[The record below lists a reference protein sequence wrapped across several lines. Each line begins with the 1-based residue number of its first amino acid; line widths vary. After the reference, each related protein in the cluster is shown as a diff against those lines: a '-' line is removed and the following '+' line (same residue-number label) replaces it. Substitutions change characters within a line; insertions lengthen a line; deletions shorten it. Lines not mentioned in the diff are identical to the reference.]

1 MKKKRSTLRFQA
13 RIGPLK
19 RPTIVKVCR
28 RARKTSG
35 TVHGS
40 RFGGHRRKAAE
51 RSKPPGK
58 HIYYTNSY
66 ALAQDERHAAWESP
80 LSHRSKQP
88 RQGCPPNDIKHNI
101 FHVRTRN
108 RFSQS
113 HPHAP
118 WESSGERRTSGTLHG
133 NGAAEVPPRSRRGAA
148 EVPPEV
154 PPRSRTIPRRSPPR
168 PLTTKQEGTLRPQG
182 FREKKLPGAPWV
194 LQSDYWKFFGRLL

>member
-35 TVHGS
+35 TLHGS
-40 RFGGHRRKAAE
+40 RFCGHERKAAE

-133 NGAAEVPPRSRRGAA
+133 NGPAEVPPRSRRGPIGSHGGL
-148 EVPPEV
+148 PPD
-154 PPRSRTIPRRSPPR
+154 PGQLNRNPSPAG
-168 PLTTKQEGTLRPQG
+168 LSGKNKANTTFLATHL
-182 FREKKLPGAPWV
+182 
-194 LQSDYWKFFGRLL
+194 